1 MRTVINFLSTSVLVY
16 FVAMQL
22 YMLALAILSARALYK
37 QRMFERFGRVQDML
51 GSDLSPP
58 VSIVVPAYNESIG
71 IVESI
76 RSMAM
81 VTYPKFEIVVV
92 NDGSKDDTLEK
103 MIEHFKM
110 LAVPMP
116 FRPSIKT
123 ADVRQVYHARLPV
136 PITLVDKANGGRADA
151 LNAGINVARF
161 PYVMLTDA
169 DIIIDGDAL
178 VNSMRYVAEDR
189 TRTVGVGGNVR
200 PLNGATVRHGHIVDA
215 KVPTG
220 WLERLQMLEYIRSFV
235 GARPG
240 WSSINSLIFL
250 SGAFGIFLRQAVIDV
265 GGLTSGHFGE
275 DLDLS
280 MRIHRHYRRL
290 KKPYRMVYA
299 PSAVVWT
306 EVPSTRKVLRR
317 QRIRWHRGL
326 LTAIWDFRSSLFNP
340 RHGPI
345 GMFGWPAMFFFEF
358 LAPIIEF
365 LGYLVVPVSFF
376 FGGINPTGALLL
388 LMIAFLAG
396 AFTSLLALFL
406 DERFGYFNKPLEA
419 LTLLSLVFVE
429 NMGLRQQTV
438 WWRIRAIAGG
448 NSTKQWGDM
457 QRKGVANLGGKPS
470 QPAAPVPVKP
480 VQPET

>member
-1 MRTVINFLSTSVLVY
+1 MKTAMNLISITVLIY

-22 YMLALAILSARALYK
+22 YMLALAMLSARALYK

-58 VSIVVPAYNESIG
+58 VSIVVPAYNESVG

-123 ADVRQVYHARLPV
+123 AEVRQVYHSRVPV
-136 PITLVDKANGGRADA
+136 SITLVDKANGGRADA
-151 LNAGINVARF
+151 LNAGINVARY

-169 DIIIDGDAL
+169 DVLIDGDAL
-178 VNSMRYVAEDR
+178 VNSMRHVAEDR

-200 PLNGATVRHGHIVDA
+200 PLNGCTVKHGHIVEA
-215 KVPTG
+215 KLPKG
-220 WLERLQMLEYIRSFV
+220 WLERLQLLEYVRSFV

-250 SGAFGIFLRQAVIDV
+250 SGAFGVYLRQAVIDV

-306 EVPSTRKVLRR
+306 EVPATRQVLRR

-326 LTAIWDFRSSLFNP
+326 LRATWDFRSSIFNP

-345 GMFGWPAMFFFEF
+345 GMVGWPAMFLFEF
-358 LAPIIEF
+358 LAPIVEF
-365 LGYLVVPVSFF
+365 LGYFVVPISLI
-376 FGGINPTGALLL
+376 FGGVSPWPVLWFLS
-388 LMIAFLAG
+388 IAFLAG
-396 AFTSLLALFL
+396 TFTSLLSLAL
-406 DERFGYFNKPLEA
+406 DERFGYFNEPRQA
-419 LTLLSLVFVE
+419 LTLLALGFVE
-429 NMGLRQQTV
+429 NIGLRQQTV
-438 WWRIRAIAGG
+438 WWRIRALFGG
-448 NSTKQWGDM
+448 ESTKQWGDM
-457 QRKGVANLGGKPS
+457 QRKGVGNLAAKP
-470 QPAAPVPVKP
+470 A
-480 VQPET
+480 QPES

>member
-1 MRTVINFLSTSVLVY
+1 MRV
-16 FVAMQL
+16 
-22 YMLALAILSARALYK
+22 
-37 QRMFERFGRVQDML
+37 
-51 GSDLSPP
+51 
-58 VSIVVPAYNESIG
+58 
-71 IVESI
+71 
-76 RSMAM
+76 
-81 VTYPKFEIVVV
+81 
-92 NDGSKDDTLEK
+92 
-103 MIEHFKM
+103 
-110 LAVPMP
+110 
-116 FRPSIKT
+116 
-123 ADVRQVYHARLPV
+123 
-136 PITLVDKANGGRADA
+136 
-151 LNAGINVARF
+151 
-161 PYVMLTDA
+161 
-169 DIIIDGDAL
+169 
-178 VNSMRYVAEDR
+178 
-189 TRTVGVGGNVR
+189 
-200 PLNGATVRHGHIVDA
+200 
-215 KVPTG
+215 
-220 WLERLQMLEYIRSFV
+220 
-235 GARPG
+235 
-240 WSSINSLIFL
+240 
-250 SGAFGIFLRQAVIDV
+250 
-265 GGLTSGHFGE
+265 
-275 DLDLS
+275 
-280 MRIHRHYRRL
+280 HRHLLDR
-290 KKPYRMVYA
+290 KIPYRIVYE
-299 PSAVVWT
+299 PSAVIWT
-306 EVPSTRKVLRR
+306 EVPETLRVLKR

-365 LGYLVVPVSFF
+365 LGYLVVPISFF

-457 QRKGVANLGGKPS
+457 QRKGVSNLSGKPS

>member
-1 MRTVINFLSTSVLVY
+1 MRTAINVSSIAVLGY

-22 YMLALAILSARALYK
+22 HMLALAILSARAIYK

-58 VSIVVPAYNESIG
+58 VSIVVPAYNESAG

-76 RSMAM
+76 RSIAM
-81 VTYPKFEIVVV
+81 VTYPKFEIIVV

-110 LAVPMP
+110 LALPMP

-123 ADVRQVYHARLPV
+123 ADVRQVYHAKLPV
-136 PITLVDKANGGRADA
+136 SITLVDKANGGRADA
-151 LNAGINVARF
+151 VNAGINVARY

-169 DIIIDGDAL
+169 DVLIDGDAL

-200 PLNGATVRHGHIVDA
+200 PLNGCTIRHGHIVDA
-215 KVPTG
+215 KLPGG
-220 WLERLQMLEYIRSFV
+220 WWERIQILEYIRSFV

-240 WSSINSLIFL
+240 WSAINSLIFL
-250 SGAFGIFLRQAVIDV
+250 SGAFGVYLKQAVVDV
-265 GGLTSGHFGE
+265 GGLTSGHMGE

-299 PSAVVWT
+299 PSAVAWT

-326 LTAIWDFRSSLFNP
+326 LRAMWDFRSSLFNP
-340 RHGPI
+340 RHGTV
-345 GMFGWPAMFFFEF
+345 GMLGWPAMFLFEF

-365 LGYLVVPVSFF
+365 LGYLVVPVSLL
-376 FGGINPTGALLL
+376 FGGINPYPALLL
-388 LMIAFLAG
+388 LVIAFLAG

-419 LTLLSLVFVE
+419 LTLLSLVFLE

-438 WWRIRAIAGG
+438 WWRIRAIFGG
-448 NSTKQWGDM
+448 ITTKQWGDM
-457 QRKGVANLGGKPS
+457 QRKGVANLGGKT
-470 QPAAPVPVKP
+470 AHPVKP
-480 VQPET
+480 VQRRT

>member
-1 MRTVINFLSTSVLVY
+1 MRTAINVISTSVLIY

-22 YMLALAILSARALYK
+22 YMVALAILSARAIHR
-37 QRMFERFGRVQDML
+37 QRMFDRFGRVQDML
-51 GSDLSPP
+51 ASDLSPP
-58 VSIVVPAYNESIG
+58 VSIIVPAYNESIG

-92 NDGSKDDTLEK
+92 NDGSKDDTLAK
-103 MIEHFKM
+103 MIDHFNM

-123 ADVRQVYHARLPV
+123 AEVRQVYHTRLPV
-136 PITLVDKANGGRADA
+136 SITLVDKANGGRADA
-151 LNAGINVARF
+151 LNAGINVARY

-169 DIIIDGDAL
+169 DVLIDGDAL
-178 VNSMRYVAEDR
+178 VNSMRHVAEDR
-189 TRTVGVGGNVR
+189 IRTVGVGGNVR
-200 PLNGATVRHGHIVDA
+200 PLNGSAVRHGHVVDA
-215 KVPTG
+215 KLPKG
-220 WLERLQMLEYIRSFV
+220 WLERLQMLEYVRSFV

-250 SGAFGIFLRQAVIDV
+250 SGAFGVYLRQAVVDV

-280 MRIHRHYRRL
+280 MRIHRHYHRL

-306 EVPSTRKVLRR
+306 EVPSTRQVLRR

-326 LTAIWDFRSSLFNP
+326 LRAIWDFRSSLFNP
-340 RHGPI
+340 RHGAI
-345 GMFGWPAMFFFEF
+345 GMLGWPAMFFFEF
-358 LAPIIEF
+358 LAPIVEG
-365 LGYLVVPVSFF
+365 LGYLVVPISIA
-376 FGGINPTGALLL
+376 FGGISPYPALLL
-388 LMIAFLAG
+388 LLIAFLAG
-396 AFTSLLALFL
+396 AFTSLLSLFL
-406 DERFGYFNKPLEA
+406 DERFGYFNHALEA

-429 NMGLRQQTV
+429 NLGLRQQTV
-438 WWRIRAIAGG
+438 WWRIRAIFGG
-448 NSTKQWGDM
+448 ASTRQWGDM
-457 QRKGVANLGGKPS
+457 QRKGVSNLGLN
-470 QPAAPVPVKP
+470 PA
-480 VQPET
+480 QPET